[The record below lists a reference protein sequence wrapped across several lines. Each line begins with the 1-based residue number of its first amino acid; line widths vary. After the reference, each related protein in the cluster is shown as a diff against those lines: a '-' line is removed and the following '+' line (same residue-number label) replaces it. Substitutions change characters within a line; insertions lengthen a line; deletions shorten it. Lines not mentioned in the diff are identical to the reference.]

1 MTARS
6 TVLIVSL
13 SLALGACDGLLK
25 SAEQPQGK
33 RPAVDS
39 GEQLEADIMAGR
51 VEVMLQQAH
60 SGLGVLGIAAPPL
73 TEWPTDRD
81 TYRRLTDAVTQYNA
95 VNGLACAKGVAKRDT
110 CRAYSPAWLTQA
122 PASPAALKAA
132 AQDLQDTAILL
143 WDSVCAKAKAKS
155 GDEHFCAIE

>member
-6 TVLIVSL
+6 TALIVSL

-25 SAEQPQGK
+25 SADQAQGK
-33 RPAVDS
+33 RPAVDN

-51 VEVMLQQAH
+51 VEVMLSQAH
-60 SGLGVLGIAAPPL
+60 SGLGVLGVAAPPL
-73 TEWPTDRD
+73 TEAPTDRD

-95 VNGLACAKGVAKRDT
+95 VNSAACAKGVAKGDA
-110 CRAYSPAWLTQA
+110 CRPYSPAWLAQA
-122 PASPAALKAA
+122 PASPQALKAA
-132 AQDLQDTAILL
+132 AQDLQDTALPL
-143 WDSVCAKAKAKS
+143 WDTVCAKAKAKS